1 MSNHRS
7 VHLDSGLLPL
17 PLPLPFSLF
26 PFALLSSSLPCL
38 ARQCLGTN
46 EQREKKA
53 FKGMDQLVVLATQN
67 PLFTDMYLALPYTDH
82 LSEF

>member
-7 VHLDSGLLPL
+7 VHLNSGFLPFTFAFA
-17 PLPLPFSLF
+17 FSLF

-46 EQREKKA
+46 ERREKKA
-53 FKGMDQLVVLATQN
+53 FIGTDQLVVLAT
-67 PLFTDMYLALPYTDH
+67 
-82 LSEF
+82 